1 MSIAA
6 ASKPIATGIALSLLL
21 TFTAGCAHVGSP
33 SLQVPTSATPLF
45 QGVTYWRAAPVVDR
59 PQIIHVLAIDLKKSG
74 TSLMATPGD
83 RSGGLEY
90 RAQTVSSFLTRQ
102 NLKAAINGGYFLPFK
117 GGSPGGEDY
126 YPKAGDGANVSGAAW
141 GGGKQA
147 SPVET
152 DASDP
157 LNFDARVVGIVCIN
171 DGVKVAILDGQV
183 CPVGVE
189 DALSAGPRLLKDG
202 KPTLSDAKAPP
213 AAGDRTPGAPRTAI
227 GVSKD
232 GRFVWLVVVDGRQAG
247 VSEGASIEELKT
259 LFLSL
264 GAYDALNLDGGG
276 SSTMVVAGPQGPRVI
291 NSPIHTAVPGR
302 ERPSANHLGVF
313 AKDLPKR

>member
-1 MSIAA
+1 MSSVAA
-6 ASKPIATGIALSLLL
+6 FKPLAAGLAIGLILGVAS
-21 TFTAGCAHVGSP
+21 GCAHVGSP
-33 SLQVPTSATPLF
+33 SSRVPTTATPLF
-45 QGVTYWRAAPVVDR
+45 QGVTYWRAPAVVDR
-59 PQIIHVLAIDLKKSG
+59 PQIIHVLAIDLKKAG
-74 TSLMATPGD
+74 TRLMATPGD
-83 RSGGLEY
+83 RSAGLEY
-90 RAQTVSSFLTRQ
+90 RAQTVSAFLTQQ
-102 NLKAAINGGYFLPFK
+102 NLKAAVNGGYFLPFK

-152 DASDP
+152 DPSDK
-157 LNFDARVVGIVCIN
+157 LNYDARVVGIVCID

-202 KPTLSDAKAPP
+202 KPTISDVKAPP

-276 SSTMVVAGPQGPRVI
+276 SSTMVVAGPQGPRVLS
-291 NSPIHTAVPGR
+291 SPIHTGVPGR

-313 AKDLPKR
+313 AKALPK

>member
-1 MSIAA
+1 MSIVAA
-6 ASKPIATGIALSLLL
+6 FKPLATGLAIGLILSVA
-21 TFTAGCAHVGSP
+21 AGCAHVGLPTS
-33 SLQVPTSATPLF
+33 QVPSTATPLF
-45 QGVTYWRAAPVVDR
+45 QGVSYWRAPAVVDR
-59 PQIIHVLAIDLKKSG
+59 PQIIHVLAVDLKKAG
-74 TSLMATPGD
+74 TRLMATPGD

-90 RAQTVSSFLTRQ
+90 RAQTVSAFLAQQ

-152 DASDP
+152 DPTDT
-157 LNFDARVVGIVCIN
+157 LNYDARVVGIVCID

-183 CPVGVE
+183 CPIGVE

-202 KPTLSDAKAPP
+202 KPSLSDAKTPP
-213 AAGDRTPGAPRTAI
+213 AAGDRTPGAPRTSI

-276 SSTMVVAGPQGPRVI
+276 SSTMVVAGPQAPRVLS
-291 NSPIHTAVPGR
+291 SPIHTGVPGR

-313 AKDLPKR
+313 AKALPK